1 MSQGS
6 PGASL
11 TLEALNRLP
20 DEAARTELERCCGAR
35 RWIAGMLAQRP
46 FPDRATLLEAARDV
60 WRGLGPEDWREAFTH
75 HPRIG
80 DIEGLRK
87 RFATTAAWASA
98 EQAGASSASEEVL
111 RSLAEGNRRYE
122 ERFGHI
128 FIVCATGKSAAEM
141 NALLYERLGNDP
153 ETELRI
159 AAGEQAKITQLRL
172 EKLLSS

>member
-1 MSQGS
+1 M
-6 PGASL
+6 
-11 TLEALNRLP
+11 TIEELNRLP
-20 DEAARTELERCCGAR
+20 DEKARAELERCCGAR
-35 RWIAGMLAQRP
+35 RWIAGMLARWP
-46 FPDRATLLEAARDV
+46 FADPEALVGAASEV
-60 WRGLGPEDWREAFTH
+60 WRGLGPEDWCEAFTH

-80 DIEGLRK
+80 DMEALRK

-98 EQAGASSASEEVL
+98 EQAGTASASEEVL

-128 FIVCATGKSAAEM
+128 FIVCATGKSAREM
-141 NALLYERLGNDP
+141 DALLRARLGNDP

-159 AAGEQAKITQLRL
+159 AAGEQEKILRLRL

>member
-1 MSQGS
+1 M
-6 PGASL
+6 
-11 TLEALNRLP
+11 TIEELNRLP
-20 DEAARTELERCCGAR
+20 DTTARAELERCCGAG
-35 RWIAGMLAQRP
+35 RWITGVLARRP
-46 FPDRATLLEAARDV
+46 FADRAALLQAATDV

-80 DIEGLRK
+80 DVEGLRK
-87 RFATTAAWASA
+87 RFATTAAWAGA
-98 EQAGASSASEEVL
+98 EQAGTASASEEVL

-141 NALLYERLGNDP
+141 DALLRARLGNDP

-159 AAGEQAKITQLRL
+159 AAGEQEKITRLRL
-172 EKLLSS
+172 EKFLSS

>member
-1 MSQGS
+1 M
-6 PGASL
+6 
-11 TLEALNRLP
+11 TLEELNQLP
-20 DEAARTELERCCGAR
+20 DDAARAELERCCGAR

-46 FPDRATLLEAARDV
+46 FADRGTLLEAASDV

-80 DIEGLRK
+80 DVEGLRK
-87 RFATTAAWASA
+87 RFATTAAWASV
-98 EQAGASSASEEVL
+98 EQAGTASASEEVL
-111 RSLAEGNRRYE
+111 WSLAEGNRRYE

-141 NALLYERLGNDP
+141 DALLRARLGNDP
-153 ETELRI
+153 EMELRI
-159 AAGEQAKITQLRL
+159 AAGEQEKITRLRL

>member
-1 MSQGS
+1 MTQGI
-6 PGASL
+6 PTASM
-11 TLEALNRLP
+11 TTEELNRLP
-20 DEAARTELERCCGAR
+20 DETARTEFERCCGAR
-35 RWIAGMLAQRP
+35 RWITGMLARRP
-46 FPDRATLLEAARDV
+46 FADRAALMETASEV

-98 EQAGASSASEEVL
+98 EQAGAAAASEEVL

-141 NALLYERLGNDP
+141 DALLRARLGNDP
-153 ETELRI
+153 ESELRI
-159 AAGEQAKITQLRL
+159 AAGEQEKILRLRL